1 MDRMVKSL
9 PCCRCC
15 CGFLFR
21 EEEEEEQEYN
31 ALPQTEKEN
40 PLLATIVV
48 N

>member
-15 CGFLFR
+15 CGFLFK
-21 EEEEEEQEYN
+21 EEEEEQEYN